1 VARLPRR
8 YDGARVD
15 ASSTRFSQAI
25 AEGDGISVVAH
36 VTSTEDARRAADAG
50 ADALMLRGDLALAER
65 NELPVLARAD
75 RPQDVDADALLLEP
89 DAWDDDDLT
98 RRYGEIV
105 DGGLECVV
113 GVRDEEQ
120 LERVLEL
127 LDPEILLLSAD
138 EDADDK
144 VEAVL
149 DLLPDV
155 PAGKLVVAD
164 VGGFDV
170 GQDVVAGLERVGVD
184 AVIVAVADVA
194 ALVGDEPPEV

>member
-1 VARLPRR
+1 VARAAPR
-8 YDGARVD
+8 YDGARVN

-36 VTSTEDARRAADAG
+36 VMSADDARRAADAG
-50 ADALMLRGDLALAER
+50 ADALLLHGDVALDAP
-65 NELPVLARAD
+65 NELPLLTRAD
-75 RPQDVDADALLLEP
+75 GAYGENADALLLEP
-89 DAWDDDDLT
+89 GAWDDDDLT

-105 DGGLECVV
+105 DGGVECVV

-127 LDPEILLLSAD
+127 LDPEILLLSGD
-138 EDADDK
+138 EEAHDR

-164 VGGFDV
+164 VGGV
-170 GQDVVAGLERVGVD
+170 GEDAVAGLERVGVD

>member
-1 VARLPRR
+1 VN
-8 YDGARVD
+8 

-50 ADALMLRGDLALAER
+50 ADALMLRGDVALAEP
-65 NELPVLARAD
+65 NELPVLARAA
-75 RPQDVDADALLLEP
+75 RPEDVEADALLLEP
-89 DAWDDDDLT
+89 DEWDDDDLT

-105 DGGLECVV
+105 DAGVECVV

-164 VGGFDV
+164 VGGVGV
-170 GQDVVAGLERVGVD
+170 GQDAVAGLERVGVD
-184 AVIVAVADVA
+184 AVIVAAADVA
-194 ALVGDEPPEV
+194 ALVGDGPPEV

>member
-1 VARLPRR
+1 
-8 YDGARVD
+8 
-15 ASSTRFSQAI
+15 
-25 AEGDGISVVAH
+25 
-36 VTSTEDARRAADAG
+36 
-50 ADALMLRGDLALAER
+50 M
-65 NELPVLARAD
+65 
-75 RPQDVDADALLLEP
+75 
-89 DAWDDDDLT
+89 
-98 RRYGEIV
+98 
-105 DGGLECVV
+105 
-113 GVRDEEQ
+113 
-120 LERVLEL
+120 LEL

-164 VGGFDV
+164 VGGVDV
-170 GQDVVAGLERVGVD
+170 GQDAVAGLERVGVD

>member
-1 VARLPRR
+1 MN
-8 YDGARVD
+8 
-15 ASSTRFSQAI
+15 ASNTRFSQAI

-36 VTSTEDARRAADAG
+36 VTSTDDARRAADAG
-50 ADALMLRGDLALAER
+50 ADALLLRGDVALAER

-75 RPQDVDADALLLEP
+75 RARHVEADALLLEP
-89 DAWDDDDLT
+89 HAWDDDDLM

-105 DGGLECVV
+105 DGGVECVV
-113 GVRDEEQ
+113 GVNDEEQ

-127 LDPEILLLSAD
+127 LDPEILLLSAE

-164 VGGFDV
+164 VGGVGV
-170 GQDVVAGLERVGVD
+170 GQDTVAGLERVGVD

>member
-1 VARLPRR
+1 MARASPR
-8 YDGARVD
+8 YDGARVN

-36 VTSTEDARRAADAG
+36 VTSGDDARRAADAG
-50 ADALMLRGDLALAER
+50 ADALLLRGDVSLDAP
-65 NELPVLARAD
+65 NELPLLARAEGAYSEN
-75 RPQDVDADALLLEP
+75 ADALLLEP
-89 DAWDDDDLT
+89 GAWDDDDLT

-105 DGGLECVV
+105 DGGVECVV
-113 GVRDEEQ
+113 GVHDEEQ

-138 EDADDK
+138 EDAHDR

-164 VGGFDV
+164 VGGVSEDA
-170 GQDVVAGLERVGVD
+170 VAGLERVGVD
-184 AVIVAVADVA
+184 AVIVSVADVA

>member
-1 VARLPRR
+1 MN
-8 YDGARVD
+8 

-36 VTSTEDARRAADAG
+36 VTSAEDARRATEAG
-50 ADALMLRGDLALAER
+50 ADALLLRGADALETP

-75 RPQDVDADALLLEP
+75 GAHGANADALLLEP
-89 DAWDDDDLT
+89 GASDDDDLT
-98 RRYGEIV
+98 RRYAEIIDAGV
-105 DGGLECVV
+105 ECVV
-113 GVRDEEQ
+113 GVDDEEQ

-127 LDPEILLLSAD
+127 LDPGILLLSAD
-138 EDADDK
+138 EDANDR

-164 VGGFDV
+164 VGGV
-170 GQDVVAGLERVGVD
+170 GEDAVAGLERVGVD
-184 AVIVAVADVA
+184 AVIVPVADVA

>member
-1 VARLPRR
+1 MN
-8 YDGARVD
+8 
-15 ASSTRFSQAI
+15 ASNTRFSQAI

-36 VTSTEDARRAADAG
+36 VTSTDDARRAADAG
-50 ADALMLRGDLALAER
+50 ADALLLRGDVALAER

-75 RPQDVDADALLLEP
+75 RARDVEADALLLEP
-89 DAWDDDDLT
+89 HAWDDDDDLM

-105 DGGLECVV
+105 DGGVECVV
-113 GVRDEEQ
+113 GVNDEEQ

-127 LDPEILLLSAD
+127 LDPEILLLSARA
-138 EDADDK
+138 DADDK

-149 DLLPDV
+149 DMLPDV

-164 VGGFDV
+164 VGGVGV
-170 GQDVVAGLERVGVD
+170 GQDTVAGLERVGVD